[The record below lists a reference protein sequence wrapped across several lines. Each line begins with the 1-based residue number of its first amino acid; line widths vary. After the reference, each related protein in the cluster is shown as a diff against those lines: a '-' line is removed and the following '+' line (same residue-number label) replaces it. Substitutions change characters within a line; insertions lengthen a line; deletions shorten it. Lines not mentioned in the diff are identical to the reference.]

1 MVDSSSDPQRLLAEA
16 LRAVQGLRKKVETL
30 EAARTMPIAVV
41 GVGCRLPGNVHS
53 PQDYW
58 NLLENGVDAVGNVPA
73 LRSLGKGREPDA
85 PLPAFGAFLDDVDSF
100 DPTVFRM
107 APREAMYLDPQQ
119 RLLLEVAWE
128 ALEDAAISP
137 HELQDSATGVFIG
150 IASFDYGLLM
160 ASRLSETQ
168 IDASTTTGIF
178 HSPAA
183 GRLSYVLGLR
193 GPSLAIDTACSS
205 SLVAIHLACESLRRG
220 ECNMALVG
228 GVNLMLAPLNHIS
241 TARAQMLSPDG
252 RCKTFSDSANGY
264 GRGEG
269 CGMVVL
275 KRLSDALASKDRILA
290 VIRGSAVNQDG
301 ASGGL
306 TVPSGPA
313 QEDVIRKALSAAGM
327 DPSAIDYVEAHGTG
341 TALGDPIEVNA
352 LGEVFA
358 KSRDASRPLWIGS
371 CKTNIGHLEPAA
383 GIVGFLKA
391 VLQLHHGSIAPSLH
405 FDRPNS
411 RIAWNE
417 LAFRVPTE
425 TIPWRSEGGKKR
437 AAGVSSFG
445 FSGTN
450 SHVILEEAPHI
461 DPPRR
466 SNARSLHLFVLSAR
480 SKSALID
487 LARAHAEHIE
497 RIPAL
502 DIGDVG
508 HAANAGRAHFE
519 HRLAVMTPSIAALH
533 EKLSDIGQ
541 DKLPSD
547 AWSGVA
553 AVDGLRTGFVF
564 PSLGPWRLQDVLE
577 IDASEAAFRETLDE
591 LAAFLAKEANW
602 SLRELLTAADGRLT
616 RLEYALPIHYCLQSA
631 FVALWRSWGVTPTHV
646 FGHDAGEYAA
656 ACTAGIFTLQDG
668 LRLVVAHAR
677 HLQAVRENVD
687 ASTNVRLRDEVAKVA
702 AQIRYGAPLLE
713 MLSAETRLSQPAY
726 WANSDRD
733 SWSLQRG
740 TEALVAAGAQMSM
753 EMGPACGTWPRLLE
767 KLAVAY
773 VAGQRVN
780 WNGFTK
786 DTWATKL
793 ALPTYSFQRR
803 PYWFPC
809 KLAFVFSGQG
819 SQWAGMGKTLL
830 AEEPVFREAMERC
843 DRAIQR
849 EAGFSILDEIAKIAN
864 VSRIAET
871 VVAQPA
877 LFAIEVS
884 LATLLQSWGVRP
896 ELVIGHSVG
905 EIAAAYVAG
914 ILDMEDAARIV
925 ALRARIMQKATG
937 HGRMIAVS
945 STENTALGLLA
956 GFETRVGIA
965 AVNDPGQVVLSG
977 DLEAIHAIMERLS
990 ARGIEYRDVPVE
1002 YAFHSPQMEPLR
1014 DEFVA
1019 ALGTIRPRAGTIPM
1033 WSTVSGERIRG
1044 ETLDTAYWGRNIR
1057 QTVRFSQAV
1066 NQAIA
1071 GGGHTFI
1078 EVGPHAVLSKNI
1090 EEILAGQDPGRRVL
1104 STLRRNK
1111 DERSALLSMMQAL
1124 ELGQTQNSLLVASSR
1139 RAHPL
1144 LGLQFESSRN
1154 GEHFWEQP
1162 ISAKTPAYLDDHRI
1176 QGEVVFPGT
1185 GYLEIAYAAGAI
1197 LLDSTALIIDAT
1209 SFEQMLTLP
1218 GGTEK
1223 KLQVVMTE
1231 QSAGQ
1236 WTFEV
1241 ASRTE
1246 GTKTWVKHAH
1256 GTVRRAG
1263 NDAASSTSNLSPR
1276 ALAEKAGE
1284 APSVGDHYLRM
1295 QQHGINYG
1303 PAFRGVNELWTIGAE
1318 MLGRVSLP
1326 ENIQDDG
1333 YTLHPALL
1341 DACLQVSTALLA
1353 REDAAIYIP
1362 VGVGQVEVRA
1372 KLPRHVWVVASKP
1385 PSESVGAN
1393 ELACNVHI
1401 VDDDGRMLA
1410 RIEGF
1415 RLRRIA
1421 ETAASMRDE
1430 FDDCVHEVVW
1440 RRVDPLPEAQIPT
1453 SGAWLLFAD
1462 QSGVADALHSR
1473 LRALGQ
1479 RSIRILARPTYERI
1493 GPDLYHIDLSKPDDY
1508 RRMLREVTQ
1517 EVEHCAGVV
1526 HCLSLDA
1533 TSFEATTTK
1542 SLLADLDR
1550 GCVSV
1555 TCLVQA
1561 ITRHNFRDVPRLVL
1575 VTRGAQPLS
1584 ANIAV
1589 VQAPL
1594 LGLAKT
1600 IAIEYPE
1607 LKCTRIDLDP
1617 ASSGREVEFIVREL
1631 GAKDRE
1637 DQIALRGEDRH
1648 VARMVRTGFVPKE
1661 SAAGLELLEPAADR
1675 PFQLES
1681 RNPGVL
1687 DRLALYEVN
1696 IPEPRR
1702 GEVLIKVEAAGMNF
1716 LDVLLALGVLPD
1728 DATGSS
1734 EHGPRLGGECA
1745 GRVVAVG
1752 RGVKGFAPGDE
1763 VIALGMRAFGSHMVA
1778 RHELVTRKPENLQ
1791 WVEAATLPIAFLTAA
1806 YALEHVGKLRKGER
1820 VLIHAGA
1827 GGVGLAAIQWAQVAG
1842 AEVFATA
1849 GSDAKRSYL
1858 ESLGVAHAFDSR
1870 SLRFADDI
1878 RRVTRGEGI
1887 DVVLNSL
1894 AGDFIPASLDLLRNH
1909 GRFIEIGKR
1918 DYYENKQLGLR
1929 PFLRNLSFSLV
1940 DLRSM
1945 MLDEPARVGELLR
1958 ELMTM
1963 FAAGRLKPIPT
1974 KAFPISRAVEAFQ
1987 HLAQAKNIG
1996 KIALVLDDPH
2006 ARIVPA
2012 RRTSA
2017 IEVYPDRSYLITG
2030 GLGGL
2035 GLSVARGLVD
2045 KGARSVVLVGRRRP
2059 NETAQDTIRT
2069 LEARGARVL
2078 TIQADV
2084 SQPDD
2089 VDAVLGTIQGNMP
2102 QLGGV
2107 IHAAAV
2113 LDDHTLLEQSA
2124 ESFHTAFAAKAL
2136 GAWNLHTACAH
2147 KNLDFFVM
2155 YSSVAALFGSAGQ
2168 GNYAAANALL
2178 DALAHARFRRG
2189 LPGMTIQWGPFSEV
2203 GMAAARDGG
2212 IERLTER
2219 GAASFTPDEG
2229 LALLARL
2236 FEHPRPVTGLVR
2248 FNLRRWVEF
2257 FPTANGL
2264 PFFSEIPQDGAADRN
2279 AGRTADQMRVRLQNS
2294 PPNERIAILARHL
2307 FEQVAAVL
2315 RLDSSRFEP
2324 AVPFQNLGMDS
2335 LMAVELRNRIDATVG
2350 TKLPA
2355 TVLFSYTTTIALAE
2369 HILESIGLS
2378 SPDLGAEPAVAKT
2391 ELQQI
2396 EQTEREIAQS
2406 LDELTDDELIAR
2418 LASKLD

>member
-1 MVDSSSDPQRLLAEA
+1 MADSSSDPQQLLAQA
-16 LRAVQGLRKKVETL
+16 LRAVQALRHKVEVL
-30 EAARTMPIAVV
+30 EAERNMSIAVV
-41 GVGCRLPGNVHS
+41 GVGCRLPGNVRS
-53 PQDYW
+53 ADDYW
-58 NLLENGVDAVGNVPA
+58 TLLERGLDATGPIPPMRWFGQEPGVGIPA
-73 LRSLGKGREPDA
+73 T
-85 PLPAFGAFLDDVDSF
+85 GAFLDDVESF

-128 ALEDAAISP
+128 ALEHACISP
-137 HELQDSATGVFIG
+137 QSLQDSATGVFIG
-150 IASFDYGLLM
+150 IAAFDYGLLM
-160 ASRLSETQ
+160 ANRLSHAQ

-183 GRLSYVLGLR
+183 GRLSYCLGLR

-220 ECNMALVG
+220 ECNLALVG

-275 KRLSDALASKDRILA
+275 KRLSDALAANDRILA

-313 QEDVIRKALSAAGM
+313 QEGVVRKALAAAKM
-327 DPSAIDYVEAHGTG
+327 DPSAIDYIEAHGTG

-358 KSRDASRPLWIGS
+358 KARDASRPLWIGS

-391 VLQLHHGSIAPSLH
+391 VLQLHHGAIVPSLH
-405 FDRPNS
+405 FDRPNA
-411 RIAWNE
+411 RIAWSE
-417 LAFRVPTE
+417 LPFRVPTE
-425 TIPWRSEGGKKR
+425 TIRWRSEGGKKR

-450 SHVILEEAPHI
+450 SHVILEEAPRI
-461 DPPRR
+461 DLSQR
-466 SNARSLHLFVLSAR
+466 SNARSLHLFALSAR
-480 SKSALID
+480 SKQALID
-487 LARAHAEHIE
+487 LAQSYAKHLEE
-497 RIPAL
+497 NPAL
-502 DIGDVG
+502 DLGDVC
-508 HAANAGRAHFE
+508 HAANAGRAHLE
-519 HRLAVMTPSIAALH
+519 HRLAIVAPSMATLG
-533 EKLSDIGQ
+533 EKLSGFAN
-541 DKLPSD
+541 D
-547 AWSGVA
+547 AVPAGAWTGVGFA
-553 AVDGLRTGFVF
+553 DGLRVGFVF
-564 PSLGPWRLQDVLE
+564 PALGQWNWRNVLE
-577 IDASEAAFRETLDE
+577 IDASEVVFREKLDR
-591 LAAFLAKEANW
+591 LADLLAKESGW
-602 SLRELLTAADGRLT
+602 SLRDILATADL
-616 RLEYALPIHYCLQSA
+616 RLERLEVALPIHYCLQSA
-631 FVALWRSWGVTPTHV
+631 FLSLWQSWGVIPTHA
-646 FGHDAGEYAA
+646 FGHETGEYAA
-656 ACTAGIFTLQDG
+656 ACAGGIFTPEDG
-668 LRLVVAHAR
+668 LRLVVAQAR
-677 HLQAVRENVD
+677 YLQAMQENAD
-687 ASTNVRLRDEVAKVA
+687 ATMIARLRDEVANVA
-702 AQIRYGAPLLE
+702 TQIRYAVPQLE
-713 MLSAETRLSQPAY
+713 IISAETRLAQSTY
-726 WANSDRD
+726 WADADRHT
-733 SWSLQRG
+733 WSLQRG
-740 TEALVAAGAQMSM
+740 MEALAANDAQMNI
-753 EMGPACGTWPRLLE
+753 EIGPGCSRWPVLLE
-767 KLAVAY
+767 RLALAY
-773 VAGQRVN
+773 VAGQRVD
-780 WNGFTK
+780 WNEFTK
-786 DTWATKL
+786 NAWATKPT
-793 ALPTYSFQRR
+793 LPTYRFQHR

-819 SQWAGMGKTLL
+819 SQWAGMGRALL
-830 AEEPVFREAMERC
+830 AEQPVFREAMEAC
-843 DRAIQR
+843 DRAIQK
-849 EAGFSILDEIAKIAN
+849 EAGFSILEEIAKAGD
-864 VSRIAET
+864 VSRISET
-871 VVAQPA
+871 IVAQPA

-884 LATLLQSWGVRP
+884 LAALLQSWGVQP

-905 EIAAAYVAG
+905 EIAAAHVAG
-914 ILDMEDAARIV
+914 ILDLDDAARLV

-937 HGRMIAVS
+937 HGRMIAVKS
-945 STENTALGLLA
+945 AESAAVDMLD

-977 DLEAIHAIMERLS
+977 DTEAIHAIAERLT
-990 ARGIEYRDVPVE
+990 ARGIEYRDVPVN

-1014 DEFVA
+1014 EEFIA
-1019 ALGTIRPRAGTIPM
+1019 TLGTITPRAGAIPM
-1033 WSTVSGERIRG
+1033 WSTVTGERIRG
-1044 ETLDTAYWGRNIR
+1044 ETLDAAYWGANIR

-1066 NQAIA
+1066 NQAIT
-1071 GGGHTFI
+1071 GGAHTFVEI
-1078 EVGPHAVLSKNI
+1078 GPHAVLSKNL
-1090 EEILAGQDPGRRVL
+1090 EEIVSGPDAQRRVL
-1104 STLRRNK
+1104 PTLRRNK
-1111 DERSALLSMMQAL
+1111 DERTALLSTMQAL
-1124 ELGQTQNSLLVASSR
+1124 KLGQTPNLQFTADSR
-1139 RAHPL
+1139 RSHPL
-1144 LGLQFESSRN
+1144 LGSCVESSLN
-1154 GEHFWEQP
+1154 GEHFWEQT
-1162 ISAKTPAYLDDHRI
+1162 ISATTPAYLDEHRI
-1176 QGEVVFPGT
+1176 QGQVVFPGT
-1185 GYLEIAYAAGAI
+1185 GYIEMAYAAGAN
-1197 LLDSTALIIDAT
+1197 LLNSTALSIEAT
-1209 SFEQMLTLP
+1209 SFEQMLALP
-1218 GGTEK
+1218 NDVEK
-1223 KLQVVMTE
+1223 HVQMVMTE
-1231 QSAGQ
+1231 QGAGQ
-1236 WTFEV
+1236 WSFQI

-1246 GTKTWVKHAH
+1246 GTKTWVKHAQ
-1256 GTVRRAG
+1256 GTVRRA
-1263 NDAASSTSNLSPR
+1263 ASGTPATALNVSPR
-1276 ALAEKAGE
+1276 ALTEKAGD
-1284 APSVGDHYLRM
+1284 APSVGDHYRRM
-1295 QQHGINYG
+1295 HEHGIDYG
-1303 PAFRGVNELWTIGAE
+1303 PAFRGVNELWTIGTE

-1326 ENIQDDG
+1326 ENVQDDG

-1341 DACLQVSTALLA
+1341 DACLQVSTALLR

-1362 VGVGQVEVRA
+1362 VGVARVEARA

-1385 PSESVGAN
+1385 PSESIGAN
-1393 ELACNVHI
+1393 ELACNVRI
-1401 VDDDGRMLA
+1401 VDDEGRMLVS
-1410 RIEGF
+1410 IEGF

-1421 ETAASMRDE
+1421 ETTPSARDE
-1430 FDDCVHEVVW
+1430 FDACVHEILW
-1440 RRVDPLPEAQIPT
+1440 RRVEPLTETQLST
-1453 SGAWLLFAD
+1453 SGVWLLFAD
-1462 QSGVADALHSR
+1462 ESGLANALHRR
-1473 LRALGQ
+1473 LQALGQ
-1479 RSIRILARPTYERI
+1479 RSIRILARRMYERVD
-1493 GPDLYHIDLSKPDDY
+1493 PELFHIDLSKPDDY

-1517 EVEHCAGVV
+1517 EGEHCVGVV
-1526 HCLSLDA
+1526 HCMSLDA

-1542 SLLADLDR
+1542 SLIADLDR

-1555 TCLVQA
+1555 TYLVQA
-1561 ITRHNFRDVPRLVL
+1561 IMRHNFRDVPRLVL
-1575 VTRGAQPLS
+1575 ITRGAQPLTG
-1584 ANIAV
+1584 NISV
-1589 VQAPL
+1589 SQAPL

-1600 IAIEYPE
+1600 ITIEYPE
-1607 LKCTRIDLDP
+1607 LKCKRIDLDP
-1617 ASSGREVEFIVREL
+1617 VSHEREVEFLIGEL
-1631 GAKDRE
+1631 ATKDRE
-1637 DQIALRGEDRH
+1637 DQIALRGEERH
-1648 VARMVRTGFVPKE
+1648 VARMVRTGFVSKE
-1661 SAAGLELLEPAADR
+1661 STDALEMLEPAAGR

-1687 DRLALYEVN
+1687 ERLALYEVT

-1728 DATGSS
+1728 DATGGGGN
-1734 EHGPRLGGECA
+1734 GPRLGGECA

-1791 WVEAATLPIAFLTAA
+1791 WAEAATLPIAFLTAA
-1806 YALEHVGKLRKGER
+1806 YALEHAGKLRKGER

-1849 GSDAKRSYL
+1849 GSETKRSYL
-1858 ESLGVAHAFDSR
+1858 KSLGVAHVFDSR
-1870 SLRFADDI
+1870 SLRFADEI
-1878 RRVTRGEGI
+1878 RHVTRNEGI

-1894 AGDFIPASLDLLRNH
+1894 AGDFIPAGLDLLRNH

-1945 MLDEPARVGELLR
+1945 ILDEPARVGELLR
-1958 ELMTM
+1958 ELMPK
-1963 FAAGRLKPIPT
+1963 FADGRLKPIPT
-1974 KAFPISRAVEAFQ
+1974 KAFPISQAAEAFQ
-1987 HLAQAKNIG
+1987 YLAQARNIG
-1996 KIALVLDDPH
+1996 KIALVLDDPG
-2006 ARIVPA
+2006 ARIVAA

-2045 KGARSVVLVGRRRP
+2045 TGARSIVLVGRRRP
-2059 NETAQDTIRT
+2059 NEAARGTIRA
-2069 LEARGARVL
+2069 LEERGARVL

-2089 VDAVLGTIQGNMP
+2089 VDSVLGTIQGNMP

-2124 ESFHTAFAAKAL
+2124 ETFHTAFAAKAL
-2136 GAWNLHTACAH
+2136 GAWNLHTACAD
-2147 KNLDFFVM
+2147 KDLDFFVM

-2168 GNYAAANALL
+2168 GNYAAANTLL
-2178 DALAHARFRRG
+2178 DALAHARFRRN

-2203 GMAAARDGG
+2203 GMAVAREGG
-2212 IERLTER
+2212 IERLSER

-2229 LALLARL
+2229 LALLTRL
-2236 FEHPRPVTGLVR
+2236 FERPRPVTGLVR
-2248 FNLRRWVEF
+2248 FNLQQWIEF

-2264 PFFSEIPQDGAADRN
+2264 PFFTELPRDGAADRH
-2279 AGRTADQMRVRLQNS
+2279 AGRNADQMRERLESAPLNDRILML
-2294 PPNERIAILARHL
+2294 ERHIFA
-2307 FEQVAAVL
+2307 QVAAVL

-2324 AVPFQNLGMDS
+2324 GVPFQNLGMDS

-2355 TVLFSYTTTIALAE
+2355 TVLFSYTTTSALAQ

-2378 SPDLGAEPAVAKT
+2378 SSDLEAAPDAAAT
-2391 ELQQI
+2391 ELQQL
-2396 EQTEREIAQS
+2396 EQTEQRIAQS